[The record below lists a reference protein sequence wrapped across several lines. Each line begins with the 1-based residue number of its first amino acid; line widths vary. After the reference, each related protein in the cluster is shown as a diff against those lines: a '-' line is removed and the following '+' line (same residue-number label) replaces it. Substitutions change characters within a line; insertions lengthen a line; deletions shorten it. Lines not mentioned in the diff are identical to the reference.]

1 MEHNTPVLGV
11 MMGGQQLPPAVGLS
25 ADGTAEVADALP
37 VGRAASSLIHLLSG
51 LELEK
56 NIKNRRRLYGVYL
69 RRWHPFTACSVYIIV
84 WNMLFFPMTR
94 LISKKSHKTIAS

>member
-11 MMGGQQLPPAVGLS
+11 MGGQQLPPAVGLS

-37 VGRAASSLIHLLSG
+37 AGRAASSLIHLLSG

-56 NIKNRRRLYGVYL
+56 NNEKSKKTLYL
-69 RRWHPFTACSVYIIV
+69 RRWHHCLQCICNCLEHVILSDDTTYF
-84 WNMLFFPMTR
+84 
-94 LISKKSHKTIAS
+94 